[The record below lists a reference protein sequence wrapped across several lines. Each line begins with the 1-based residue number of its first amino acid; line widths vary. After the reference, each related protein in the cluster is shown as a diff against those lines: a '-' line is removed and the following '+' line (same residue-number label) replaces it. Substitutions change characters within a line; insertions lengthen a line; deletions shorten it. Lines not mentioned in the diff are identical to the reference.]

1 MTNAKLNIITR
12 EEANER
18 FAAEEKSGRYYI
30 EYAGCD
36 DVNGLLYYFYRDGRN
51 GYEFAVR
58 QTRTVH
64 MGFNSNDEG
73 KVEEFIEIVEREGEC
88 LASWGVTGRTMH
100 QYLAQQLADSLPQ
113 YDWEIGYNYHCKA
126 TKK

>member
-1 MTNAKLNIITR
+1 MTNQPNIVTR
-12 EEANER
+12 EKAHLMFENER
-18 FAAEEKSGRYYI
+18 RSGRDYI
-30 EYAGCD
+30 EYTGCGD
-36 DVNGLLYYFYRDGRN
+36 IDGLYYHFYRDMRQN
-51 GYEFAVR
+51 YEFAVR

-73 KVEEFIEIVEREGEC
+73 TVEKFVEIVEREGEC

-100 QYLAQQLADSLPQ
+100 EILAERLAKELPQ

-126 TKK
+126 TKR